1 MNDLQV
7 VLEKLNTPSDWA
19 LVLGFS
25 TLAFVM
31 DAAVDLVPLAA
42 FSPAICAAVAAATT
56 LALKRSFEALRES
69 AERRRR
75 THLIRDE
82 ALRCAELM
90 KVISSEEGYRAILF
104 DVDLYRNNFGALRS
118 ILGKLRENLEL
129 REPYTV
135 AREVRQRRFNR
146 HFP

>member
-19 LVLGFS
+19 LVLGCS
-25 TLAFVM
+25 TLAFVL
-31 DAAVDLVPLAA
+31 DAALDFVPLTA
-42 FSPAICAAVAAATT
+42 FSPPICAAVTAAAT

-75 THLIRDE
+75 THLIRNE

-104 DVDLYRNNFGALRS
+104 DVDLYKNDFGALRS
-118 ILGKLRENLEL
+118 ILSKLRENLEL

-135 AREVRQRRFNR
+135 AREVRQRRSSRF
-146 HFP
+146 FP